1 MLIPTITCPA
11 LWRVLIISNCLIT
24 LQNKSCG
31 KSCERHLSKAN
42 IVSTC
47 PSFVSLL
54 FHNKLLQK
62 QYSWTEKNL
71 AVKNLN
77 IFFSFFFLISEKKC
91 TLPLFQWK
99 TYFDGLQCHQ
109 DCSICKINKSCN
121 KSSEILLYAPS
132 ISLWLY
138 FRIFSH
144 PYPFFHQLIF
154 WISEHFVFP
163 YSFFPNFL

>member
-1 MLIPTITCPA
+1 MLILMITCPA

-24 LQNKSCG
+24 LRNKSCG

-47 PSFVSLL
+47 PSFVSLF

-62 QYSWTEKNL
+62 TIFLDCMNL

-77 IFFSFFFLISEKKC
+77 IFFSFFFFTSEKNV
-91 TLPLFQWK
+91 PSP
-99 TYFDGLQCHQ
+99 TYAK
-109 DCSICKINKSCN
+109 SIKVTK
-121 KSSEILLYAPS
+121 KSSEILPYAPS
-132 ISLWLY
+132 ISLWLF
-138 FRIFSH
+138 FRIFSL

-154 WISEHFVFP
+154 WTSELFVFP
-163 YSFFPNFL
+163 YSFFPISFNLSV

>member
-31 KSCERHLSKAN
+31 KSWERHLSKAN

-62 QYSWTEKNL
+62 QYSWTGKNL

-91 TLPLFQWK
+91 TLP
-99 TYFDGLQCHQ
+99 
-109 DCSICKINKSCN
+109 SICKINKSYN
-121 KSSEILLYAPS
+121 KSSEILPYAPS